1 MSSSTSRA
9 FTPLLPAPVAED
21 AVVLRGD
28 VATAL
33 LGTPELRSGE
43 WTRFGPASVLG
54 DETTEAALA
63 AMVEDARAAAR
74 SQGYAVGWA
83 QGRREAADEAALT
96 ARAHEQQLAD
106 DRRRWAARQQAALD
120 ALERAADGL
129 ARATAEAQAVVRA
142 QAVDLAR
149 ELTET
154 MVGHEL
160 RSSPDTAADVVA
172 RVLSAG
178 PGDRPFVVRLHP
190 DVAGDSAL
198 GVLTESGVRVV
209 ADAGL
214 GPADAV
220 VEVDG
225 QVIDLRLRS
234 ALDRVREVLS

>member
-9 FTPLLPAPVAED
+9 FTPLLPAPVAD
-21 AVVLRGD
+21 DVVVLRGE
-28 VATAL
+28 VATIA

-54 DETTEAALA
+54 DDVTEGALA
-63 AMVEDARAAAR
+63 AMVEDARTAAR

-96 ARAHEQQLAD
+96 ARSHEMRLAE
-106 DRRRWAARQQAALD
+106 DRKRYAARQQAALD
-120 ALERAADGL
+120 ALQRAAEGL
-129 ARATAEAQAVVRA
+129 ARATEEAQALVRA
-142 QAVDLAR
+142 QALDLAR

-160 RSSPDTAADVVA
+160 RSTPDNAADVVA
-172 RVLSAG
+172 RVLSTSPA
-178 PGDRPFVVRLHP
+178 DRPYVVRLHP
-190 DVAGDSAL
+190 DVADSSAVSML
-198 GVLTESGVRVV
+198 SESGVRVV
-209 ADAGL
+209 PEPGL
-214 GPADAV
+214 APADAV

-225 QVIDLRLRS
+225 QVLDLRLRS